1 METSE
6 RSDTTLSSGADAD
19 TGSEPLR
26 FVDWLTA
33 GVLALVGLA
42 FVLGGAAL
50 LLWTDPE
57 TVTRLVADGTIR
69 SDVLGPAALTDLV
82 VLTAWWSGAGL
93 VGTGLGTWLVG
104 GWFVAARR
112 RERRE
117 GVRGV
122 RTNAIVGA
130 VTSAVFG
137 FVPFSPVLGGAV
149 AGYLQRGDRDVGLRV
164 GGLSG
169 LLAALPVV
177 VVLLFVFVGLVA
189 GATGSEALPVV
200 AVAAAVT
207 AVALLFALLFSVG
220 LGAAGGLLAVELV
233 GRGGGDAS
241 DDPTGDGDEPATE
254 DDPATGGDD
263 PAVET

>member
-6 RSDTTLSSGADAD
+6 RSETAVSSDADAD
-19 TGSEPLR
+19 AGAEPLR

-57 TVTRLVADGTIR
+57 TVARLVADGTIR
-69 SDVLGPAALTDLV
+69 SDVLGPAALADLV

-93 VGTGLGTWLVG
+93 VVTGLVTWLVG

-112 RERRE
+112 RERRD

-130 VTSAVFG
+130 VASAVFA
-137 FVPFSPVLGGAV
+137 FVPFSPVLGGIV
-149 AGYLQRGDRDVGLRV
+149 AGYLQRGDRDIGLRV

-169 LLAALPVV
+169 LLAALPAVL
-177 VVLLFVFVGLVA
+177 VLLFVFVGLVA
-189 GATGSEALPVV
+189 GATGSGALPVV

-207 AVALLFALLFSVG
+207 AVVLLFALLFSVG
-220 LGAAGGLLAVELV
+220 LGAVGGLLAVELAR
-233 GRGGGDAS
+233 RGVVESA
-241 DDPTGDGDEPATE
+241 
-254 DDPATGGDD
+254 DDPADGN
-263 PAVET
+263 

>member
-1 METSE
+1 MESTE
-6 RSDTTLSSGADAD
+6 RSETAISSGADAS
-19 TGSEPLR
+19 TGAEPLR

-50 LLWTDPE
+50 LLWTDPD
-57 TVTRLVADGTIR
+57 VVAQLVADGTIR
-69 SDVLGPAALTDLV
+69 SDVLGPAALTDVV

-112 RERRE
+112 RERRD

-130 VTSAVFG
+130 VASAVFG

-149 AGYLQRGDRDVGLRV
+149 AGYLQRGDRDIGLRV

-169 LLAALPVV
+169 LLAVLPVV

-189 GATGSEALPVV
+189 GATGSQALPVV

-233 GRGGGDAS
+233 GRGG
-241 DDPTGDGDEPATE
+241 DDSHEPAP
-254 DDPATGGDD
+254 DDERTATDGDD
-263 PAVET
+263 PSDEP